1 MALQHLFIINRSGGL
16 MYHQDLQ
23 DEAPRI
29 SENDWLLL
37 AGTFHGLHTIA
48 TQVAPLASSGIQTV
62 ESSSIVVCCFQTLTG
77 IKFVVTAGAGTG
89 GLDGFLHQI
98 YQKYTDYVLK
108 NPFYDMDQPIHCELF
123 TRSVVNTI
131 VAFPSSKR

>member
-1 MALQHLFIINRSGGL
+1 
-16 MYHQDLQ
+16 MYHQDLTQ
-23 DEAPRI
+23 NAPNI

-48 TQVAPLASSGIQTV
+48 SQVAPLASSGIQTV
-62 ESSSIVVCCFQTLTG
+62 EGDSISLCCFQTQTG
-77 IKFVVTAGAGTG
+77 IKFVSTATAGTA
-89 GLDGFLHQI
+89 GLDGFLHQV

-123 TRSVVNTI
+123 TRSILQLIPT
-131 VAFPSSKR
+131 FTGSRR